1 MLLWGVTINPSDPK
15 YLFFLLVKDKI
26 YPRLPSYIKKKL
38 RMNLIKF
45 DEYKINRLPQ
55 MQSILSD
62 LANNSKVN
70 QIFRKSSIHEIN
82 KIGRAEFYIL
92 LTLLSAIEYY
102 FEDASSLSNY
112 LSDEFI

>member
-1 MLLWGVTINPSDPK
+1 
-15 YLFFLLVKDKI
+15 
-26 YPRLPSYIKKKL
+26 
-38 RMNLIKF
+38 MNLIKF
-45 DEYKINRLPQ
+45 EEYKLNEFPH
-55 MQSILSD
+55 MQSILFD
-62 LANNSKVN
+62 LASNVKVN
-70 QIFRKSSIHEIN
+70 QIFRKSSILEIK